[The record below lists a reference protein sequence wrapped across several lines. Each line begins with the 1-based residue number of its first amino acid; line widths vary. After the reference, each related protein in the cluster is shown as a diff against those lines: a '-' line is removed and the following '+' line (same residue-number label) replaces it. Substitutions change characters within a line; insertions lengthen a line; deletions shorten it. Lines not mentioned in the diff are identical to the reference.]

1 MRRVAR
7 LALFAFALALAG
19 VASAEAKGPVPV
31 EACGMSGCER
41 TVLEMLPQKLA
52 LPPDYLFADES
63 TSPPPATPGPWYEVR
78 FEVPDNRGVV
88 DDRCQVPPAEQRTFC
103 DPNRRAV
110 VLADGSFVGGDNSLT
125 NGLTWHRL
133 APAEAAV
140 YADLTDGLEPF
151 AAATL
156 PGVEQPPAD
165 TGAPWLWLAIGAGAL
180 LLVAALAG
188 SRLRRGRSPSA
199 PPSAASS

>member
-31 EACGMSGCER
+31 EACGESGCER
-41 TVLEMLPQKLA
+41 TVLEMLPQDLA

-63 TSPPPATPGPWYEVR
+63 TSPPPTTAGPWYEVR

-88 DDRCQVPPAEQRTFC
+88 DDRCQVRPARQRVFC

-110 VLADGSFVGGDNSLT
+110 VLADGSYVGGDNSLT

-133 APAEAAV
+133 TPAEAAV

-156 PGVEQPPAD
+156 PGVEQAPAD

-180 LLVAALAG
+180 LLLAALTAP
-188 SRLRRGRSPSA
+188 RLRRDRSA
-199 PPSAASS
+199 AASAASS